1 MRRWCDRLLALNQLV
16 VGEALRCPHRAEA
29 FDGRCPRRGKARRAV
44 WMAEKMVRGELR
56 RGDPL
61 RAVYHLAGLLQ
72 SGLYQVTVLTLPE
85 ARCVD
90 AARIAAEIDAALDT
104 FSRAWGPEG

>member
-1 MRRWCDRLLALNQLV
+1 MRISDWSSDVCSSDL
-16 VGEALRCPHRAEA
+16 AEA
-29 FDGRCPRRGKARRAV
+29 FYERGPRRGKARLAV

-72 SGLYQVTVLTLPE
+72 SGLYQVTVLNMPE
-85 ARCVD
+85 ARCGD
-90 AARIAAEIDAALDT
+90 CARNAAEHDAALDT
-104 FSRAWGPEG
+104 FYSAWGTEG